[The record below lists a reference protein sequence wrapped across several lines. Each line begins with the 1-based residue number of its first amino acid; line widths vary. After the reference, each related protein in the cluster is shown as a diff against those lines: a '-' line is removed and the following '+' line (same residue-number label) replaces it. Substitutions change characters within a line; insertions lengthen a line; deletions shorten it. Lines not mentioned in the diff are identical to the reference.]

1 MARRRTRFVPPKADP
16 PHGMAVQEY
25 RYRRRNRREYRDI
38 KGQFTKVRGDFL
50 ADLAQFHEQE
60 LKAWGIRPDEIDG
73 MRDGI
78 VPEGFSVH
86 HIKPLDSTGG
96 TNEFHNLV
104 LIPQKPY
111 HDAIHAYLNPQVAGI
126 KISRE
131 RMVKLPIVKG
141 PIYQPSATELEA
153 YATARRDSWRAN
165 RQPRLEANS
174 MAGIAQGGAQSPQ
187 PRLGR

>member
-16 PHGMAVQEY
+16 PHDMETIEY
-25 RYRRRNRREYRDI
+25 RYRRRARKEYREL

-50 ADLAQFHEQE
+50 NDLAQFHTDE
-60 LKAWGIRPDEIDG
+60 LKAWGIRDSEIEA

-86 HIKPLDSTGG
+86 HIKPLDCTGG
-96 TNEFHNLV
+96 TNEFKNLV

-126 KISRE
+126 SISRE
-131 RMVKLPIVKG
+131 RTVRLPVVKG
-141 PIYQPSATELEA
+141 PVYKPPGDELA
-153 YATARRDSWRAN
+153 AFAIARRDAWRGR
-165 RQPRLEANS
+165 RQPKISVGA
-174 MAGIAQGGAQSPQ
+174 IAYSQSLVPKAFGMGG
-187 PRLGR
+187 GK